1 MNVFCKCI
9 VYSEG
14 YLCYDISVSF
24 CVIAQNR
31 RPWTANLTGGFIY
44 GKKNE
49 VYGRQ

>member
-1 MNVFCKCI
+1 MNVFCKCNI
-9 VYSEG
+9 YSG
-14 YLCYDISVSF
+14 RKSCYDDNVSF

-31 RPWTANLTGGFIY
+31 RSWAANLTGGFIY